1 MPIPLLCRLGLHK
14 WRYYGEKVLIVWK
27 EPGFIPGTKKEMRK
41 MVYCKRECL
50 RCGIKEK
57 RKFFEN
63 IDGTLAAAGWER
75 IEEPE
80 NHADHYK
87 ET

>member
-1 MPIPLLCRLGLHK
+1 MAILRREGAYRLE
-14 WRYYGEKVLIVWK
+14 RTRIYSRNK
-27 EPGFIPGTKKEMRK
+27 ERMRK

-57 RKFFEN
+57 RKFSEN

-80 NHADHYK
+80 DHADHYK